1 MKIALGTA
9 QWGLKYGISNKS
21 EIPNDSVLKRI
32 LKIAK
37 SAGIDL
43 LDTAPSYGNSENRIG
58 QLSLNQFNIV
68 TKIDT
73 SESKGLINNQVRDSI
88 KALNQERLYG
98 VLFHNA
104 DSLIK
109 NKTLWDE
116 LNQNKQEGK
125 INKIG
130 YSLYE
135 PEQLDRLLDLEMIP
149 DLVQFPY
156 NVLDRKF
163 ESYFTFLKERGIEIH
178 IRSIFLQG
186 LLFKK
191 GSELPEKLKLLKPA
205 IDRLQSLSEKFNQS
219 ILNICLGYVLQK
231 ELIDYCIVGID
242 NENQLREIIN
252 TNKFYPKELI
262 YEIEKI
268 KVYQKECLNP
278 SKW

>member
-9 QWGLKYGISNKS
+9 QWGLKYGISNQS
-21 EIPNDSVLKRI
+21 EIPTDEALTNI
-32 LKIAK
+32 LSIAK
-37 SAGIDL
+37 SAGITL
-43 LDTAPSYGNSENRIG
+43 LDTASTYGDAETRIG
-58 QLSLNQFNIV
+58 QLSLNEFDIV
-68 TKIDT
+68 TKIIT
-73 SESKGLINNQVRDSI
+73 SDSKGLTNNQVRASI
-88 KALNQERLYG
+88 EALNQETLYG
-98 VLFHNA
+98 VLFHDPNN
-104 DSLIK
+104 LIE
-109 NKTLWDE
+109 NKRLWDE
-116 LNQNKQEGK
+116 LKQNKQEGK

-135 PEQLDRLLDLEMIP
+135 PKQLDQLLENDIIP
-149 DLVQFPY
+149 DLVQLPF

-163 ESYFTFLKERGIEIH
+163 EPYFTYLKERRIEIH

-262 YEIEKI
+262 YEIK
-268 KVYQKECLNP
+268 
-278 SKW
+278 

>member
-9 QWGLKYGISNKS
+9 QWGLKYGILNKS

-37 SAGIDL
+37 SAGLDL
-43 LDTAPSYGNSENRIG
+43 LDSAPSYGNSENRIG
-58 QLSLNQFNIV
+58 QLSLNQFDCV
-68 TKIDT
+68 TKINT
-73 SESKGLINNQVRDSI
+73 KSNCKSI
-88 KALNQERLYG
+88 SDQIRSSLKALNQDKLYC
-98 VLFHNA
+98 VLFH
-104 DSLIK
+104 DSNDLIQ

-135 PEQLDRLLDLEMIP
+135 PEQLKRLLDLEMIP

-163 ESYFTFLKERGIEIH
+163 KLYFTFLKERGIGIH

-191 GSELPEKLKLLKPA
+191 GSELPEKLKLLKPV

-262 YEIEKI
+262 YEIK
-268 KVYQKECLNP
+268 
-278 SKW
+278 